1 MFFLL
6 LQMLVV
12 TASAQCVEAN
22 RAIRVGE
29 SLKYSA
35 YYNWGFIWVKGGV
48 ALFEVAAEGANYKFT
63 VSANSLKEWRWVYDL
78 DTKHTALMDSVSLK
92 PVAYYSET
100 KEDGNLLKEEI
111 VYDGNSYSKRAW
123 RNGTAL
129 NDTVVSFP
137 DCSWDI
143 INAVYTAR
151 NMDVSSL
158 SKDETVGFDVIYN
171 DAVHR
176 LQGRVLG
183 REVIK
188 AKSGKKYDCFKCST
202 TVGEG
207 TIFASGEPVFV
218 WITAD
223 SRQIP
228 VLVESK
234 IRVGSI
240 KVYLDE

>member
-1 MFFLL
+1 MQALCLSAF
-6 LQMLVV
+6 
-12 TASAQCVEAN
+12 AQCVEKN
-22 RAIRVGE
+22 RAIKVGE
-29 SLKYSA
+29 VLRYNA
-35 YYNWGFIWVKGGV
+35 YYNWGFIWVKGGT
-48 ALFEVAAEGANYKFT
+48 ALFKVEADGPNYKFT

-78 DTKHTALMDSVSLK
+78 DTKHTALMDTLTLK
-92 PVAYYSET
+92 PVSYFSET
-100 KEDGNLLKEEI
+100 NEEGNVLKEEI
-111 VYDGNSYSKRAW
+111 VYNGNYYSKRAW
-123 RNGTAL
+123 RNGQAL
-129 NDTVVSFP
+129 KDTVVAFP

-151 NMDVSSL
+151 NLDVSKF
-158 SKDETVGFDVIYN
+158 SKDEIVNFDVIYN
-171 DAVHR
+171 DAAHR
-176 LQGRVLG
+176 LKGNLLG
-183 REVIK
+183 REEIK

-207 TIFASGEPVFV
+207 TIFASGEPVYV

>member
-1 MFFLL
+1 
-6 LQMLVV
+6 
-12 TASAQCVEAN
+12 
-22 RAIRVGE
+22 
-29 SLKYSA
+29 
-35 YYNWGFIWVKGGV
+35 
-48 ALFEVAAEGANYKFT
+48 
-63 VSANSLKEWRWVYDL
+63 
-78 DTKHTALMDSVSLK
+78 MDSVSLK

-100 KEDGNLLKEEI
+100 TEDGNLLKEEI

-151 NMDVSSL
+151 NMDVSGL
-158 SKDETVGFDVIYN
+158 SKDESVGFDVIYN

-176 LQGRVLG
+176 LEGRVLG

-207 TIFASGEPVFV
+207 TIFASGEPVYV

-228 VLVESK
+228 VFVESK

>member
-1 MFFLL
+1 
-6 LQMLVV
+6 
-12 TASAQCVEAN
+12 
-22 RAIRVGE
+22 
-29 SLKYSA
+29 
-35 YYNWGFIWVKGGV
+35 
-48 ALFEVAAEGANYKFT
+48 
-63 VSANSLKEWRWVYDL
+63 
-78 DTKHTALMDSVSLK
+78 
-92 PVAYYSET
+92 
-100 KEDGNLLKEEI
+100 
-111 VYDGNSYSKRAW
+111 
-123 RNGTAL
+123 
-129 NDTVVSFP
+129 
-137 DCSWDI
+137 
-143 INAVYTAR
+143 
-151 NMDVSSL
+151 
-158 SKDETVGFDVIYN
+158 VIYN

-176 LQGRVLG
+176 LDGRVLG

-207 TIFASGEPVFV
+207 TIFASGEPVYV